1 MKSFKY
7 ILLFLA
13 FFVIAVIISFSFFK
27 IKNNKDVVV
36 FSPIAE
42 TTTQKTSS
50 FSLENAPTES
60 LKGKIT
66 TMEGEINWQGRIAT
80 EPAKLSSPV
89 AIQQGEKLITG
100 EKSNLSL
107 VFPDACLVEF
117 SEKTEV
123 DVIQTLPANI
133 VFSQISGTG
142 EYIKMGSYPVS
153 IRIVNLLVEEDGDM
167 VVFIDPEEPIVTL
180 TIKSGKA
187 IVAYNDSDFI
197 SREVALVDGQ
207 TFIFNYDTRIGDLK

>member
-1 MKSFKY
+1 
-7 ILLFLA
+7 LFLA

>member
-1 MKSFKY
+1 M
-7 ILLFLA
+7 FLA